1 MDAEPALFN
10 LPKIWADTNKQGRDK
25 DMGVDWG
32 FAGLVSGVGFGVV
45 FGVLVLLAVIIRLV
59 GLVLNK
65 ISPIEDA
72 TNNKGKGE

>member
-1 MDAEPALFN
+1 
-10 LPKIWADTNKQGRDK
+10 
-25 DMGVDWG
+25 MGVDWG

-65 ISPIEDA
+65 ISPIEGA